1 MTAMIIR
8 SRHLT
13 VPLAVGLW
21 QLAAAAPEIRNE
33 ALLVDS
39 SPGYKIGFQAQQQ
52 DRSRI
57 TEMVPTGET
66 VESWTEM
73 VTVQTFPGLT
83 ATPEQFESHL
93 VEDWR
98 GACPKS
104 DYQRIAQ
111 GTESG
116 YAFVLW
122 LLSCP
127 LNKVSGKPEI
137 TWFKAIRGNDSL
149 YVVQKAFRFAPSKEQ
164 IVTWM
169 AFLKDAKVCDTRLPD
184 RPCPDVTPVEH

>member
-1 MTAMIIR
+1 MVSSVGKGRRLDADQREVTAMIIR

-39 SPGYKIGFQAQQQ
+39 PPGYKIGFQAQQQ

-83 ATPEQFESHL
+83 ATPEQFES
-93 VEDWR
+93 
-98 GACPKS
+98 
-104 DYQRIAQ
+104 
-111 GTESG
+111 
-116 YAFVLW
+116 
-122 LLSCP
+122 
-127 LNKVSGKPEI
+127 
-137 TWFKAIRGNDSL
+137 
-149 YVVQKAFRFAPSKEQ
+149 
-164 IVTWM
+164 
-169 AFLKDAKVCDTRLPD
+169 
-184 RPCPDVTPVEH
+184 